1 MCISVHCFLSKGS
14 THVIKQYNLIV
25 VIYVD
30 MMVHVAIIAE
40 KNINLNCCV
49 ILMFSAIQVTLK
61 HEKKTQHFIV
71 YIFIYSNKQTLL
83 IPRANPKSNNNAIK
97 F

>member
-1 MCISVHCFLSKGS
+1 MCISVHCFLSKGT

-40 KNINLNCCV
+40 KNITLNCCV

-61 HEKKTQHFIV
+61 HEKKKTTFYCLYFHLQ
-71 YIFIYSNKQTLL
+71 
-83 IPRANPKSNNNAIK
+83 
-97 F
+97 

>member
-40 KNINLNCCV
+40 KKHNPKLLRYLNVFCDTSY
-49 ILMFSAIQVTLK
+49 LEAR
-61 HEKKTQHFIV
+61 KKQHFIV

>member
-40 KNINLNCCV
+40 KNITLNCCV

-61 HEKKTQHFIV
+61 HEKKQHFIV